1 MASLI
6 NTALTKVLK
15 IQVPILV
22 APIGRGSTPK
32 FLRSVADAGSLGF
45 VALRHMPMAQVE
57 AQLADYTSVTGGRF
71 GINLTLLED
80 QRERL
85 KIALAAGVKFVS
97 LWHGEIQPYVELAK
111 AAGAK
116 VLWTVRGPAD
126 ARVAADLGV
135 DLIVAQGREAGGH
148 VIGNSAIMSLLPA
161 VVDASGGVP
170 VVAAGGIADGR
181 GLAAAL
187 ALGACGVWMGTRFV
201 ASQES
206 ANHPSYKESI
216 VEATGDDI
224 VETSLFDI
232 GWSDAPHR
240 VVRNSTYAA
249 WEAAGAPASGKR
261 PGEGEIIARF
271 PSGDP
276 VFRYD
281 VSAPWAG
288 INGKWEPM
296 ALYAGN
302 SAQLVDS
309 VLPVRQIIDMTISNA
324 CAALRRASCSL
335 SMRPSK

>member
-1 MASLI
+1 MI
-6 NTALTKVLK
+6 NTALTRTLGTE
-15 IQVPILV
+15 VPILV

-45 VALRHMPMAQVE
+45 VALRHMPMAHIE
-57 AQLADYTSVTGGRF
+57 AHLADYTLVTGGRF

-85 KIALAAGVKFVS
+85 RIALAAGVKFVS
-97 LWHGEIQPYVELAK
+97 LWHGEVRPYIELAK
-111 AAGAK
+111 VAGAK
-116 VLWTVRGPAD
+116 VLWTVRDPAD

-148 VIGNSAIMSLLPA
+148 VIGNSATMSLLPA

-170 VVAAGGIADGR
+170 VIAAGGIADGR

-206 ANHPSYKESI
+206 ASHPGYKETI
-216 VEATGDDI
+216 VAATGDDI

-240 VVRNSTYAA
+240 VVRNSTYAT
-249 WEAAGAPASGKR
+249 WDAAGAPASGKR
-261 PGEGEIIARF
+261 PGEGEIIAHF

-288 INGKWEPM
+288 MDGDWESM
-296 ALYAGN
+296 ALYAGS
-302 SAQLVDS
+302 SAQLVES
-309 VLPVRQIIDMTISNA
+309 VLPVRQIIDTTIATAS
-324 CAALRRASCSL
+324 AALKRASSSL
-335 SMRPSK
+335 STQLSK